1 MLPLIE
7 ERRQE
12 LIAVC
17 REFGLERLELFGSAS
32 NGDFDPERS
41 DLDFLVTYPADYD
54 MGPWLKRHFELK
66 DRLSELF
73 GRRVDLIEAGAPRN
87 PFVVQSIEQTKQ
99 LLYAA

>member
-12 LIAVC
+12 LIALC

-41 DLDFLVTYPADYD
+41 DLDFLVTYPAGYD
-54 MGPWLKRHFELK
+54 MGSWLKRHFELK
-66 DRLSELF
+66 DRLSKLF